1 MLQPALGYRGM
12 VFSGLPLVVL
22 VVIFAAAA
30 GAVWVAGV
38 RLAELT
44 DILSTRLGLGQA
56 LGGAV
61 LLAIVT
67 NLPEVA
73 ITTTAALSNHLDVAI
88 GNLLGGVA
96 IQTVVLVVLD
106 VFGSRGAR
114 PLTYQAASVGLILE
128 GALVVAVL
136 IVAVG
141 GSRLPKGAAPFG
153 LEPAALLIV
162 ILWVAG
168 LYLVNRAST
177 SLPWHEG
184 GQPPDGQDP
193 PKGHASKQ
201 RASSRQHQ
209 STARLAVLFALG
221 AAVTMAGGYVLE
233 ESGAR
238 AAAHVG
244 LSGVLFGATALAAA
258 TALPD
263 VSTGMASLRLGDA
276 QLAFS
281 DILGANAFL
290 PVLILLASVLSG
302 EAVLSQ
308 AHATDIYLTALGAL
322 LTVVYITGLIFRPPN
337 RIARMGPDSLAVL
350 TLYTLGT
357 VGLVFVAQTHG

>member
-1 MLQPALGYRGM
+1 M

-22 VVIFAAAA
+22 VVVFAAAA

-38 RLAELT
+38 KLADLT
-44 DILSTRLGLGQA
+44 DILSKRLGLGEA
-56 LGGAV
+56 LGGAF

-73 ITTTAALSNHLDVAI
+73 ITTTAAVSDHLDVAI

-106 VFGSRGAR
+106 VFGARGAR

-128 GALVVAVL
+128 GALVIAVL

-141 GSRLPKGAAPFG
+141 GSQLPKGAVPFG
-153 LEPAALLIV
+153 LEPAAVLIV
-162 ILWVAG
+162 VLWVVG
-168 LYLVNRAST
+168 LYLVDKAST
-177 SLPWHEG
+177 SLSWHG
-184 GQPPDGQDP
+184 NGQPPDGQDP
-193 PKGHASKQ
+193 PKGHASEQ
-201 RASSRQHQ
+201 RVERRRHH
-209 STARLAVLFALG
+209 STAGLVALFALG
-221 AAVTMAGGYVLE
+221 AVVTLAGGYVLE
-233 ESGAR
+233 ETGAH

-263 VSTGMASLRLGDA
+263 VSTGLASVRLGDA

-302 EAVLSQ
+302 EAVLPQ
-308 AHATDIYLTALGAL
+308 AHATDIYLTARGAL
-322 LTVVYITGLIFRPPN
+322 LTVVYLIGLIFRPQR
-337 RIARMGPDSLAVL
+337 RIARMGPDSLTVL
-350 TLYTLGT
+350 ALYAIGT
-357 VGLVFVAQTHG
+357 VGLVFVAHTHG